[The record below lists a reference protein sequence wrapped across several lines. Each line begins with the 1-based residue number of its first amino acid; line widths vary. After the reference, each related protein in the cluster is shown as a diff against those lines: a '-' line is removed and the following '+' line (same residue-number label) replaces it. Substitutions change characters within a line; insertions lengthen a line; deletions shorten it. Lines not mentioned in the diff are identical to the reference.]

1 MCTESWVRAGKD
13 YYNPW
18 VRTRFKI
25 SLFVNFCIQ
34 KSNTTWRFFSLSFL
48 CLLLTI
54 SPLLLYLSVSRCVYV
69 SHCIF
74 FKYKQTHMVYLGIL
88 GAKRDNHILVILLQ
102 KRCHSNEL
110 VKYKKDIFTTKKS
123 ILQKYAKVKLSRGE
137 PHSESN
143 KLLKSNGFLHRR
155 IRSHCHALLGRIIVK
170 VLMRMCIFSESRISI
185 RAF

>member
-1 MCTESWVRAGKD
+1 MSVIRKVIRHED
-13 YYNPW
+13 
-18 VRTRFKI
+18 
-25 SLFVNFCIQ
+25 
-34 KSNTTWRFFSLSFL
+34 FSLSLFFVSYSQSLL
-48 CLLLTI
+48 CYFISLSHSVCMSLTI
-54 SPLLLYLSVSRCVYV
+54 SFSNTNA
-69 SHCIF
+69 
-74 FKYKQTHMVYLGIL
+74 KQTHMVYLGIL

-123 ILQKYAKVKLSRGE
+123 ILQKYAKVRLSRGE

-155 IRSHCHALLGRIIVK
+155 IRSHCHSLLGRIIVK